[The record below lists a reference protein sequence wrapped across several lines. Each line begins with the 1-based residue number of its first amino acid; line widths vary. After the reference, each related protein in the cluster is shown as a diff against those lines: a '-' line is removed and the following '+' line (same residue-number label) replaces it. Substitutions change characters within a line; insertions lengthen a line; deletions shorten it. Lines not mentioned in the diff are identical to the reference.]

1 LFSLAADATRSQL
14 HVALRFACGGA
25 VATNSAGPFPPAGRI
40 EFLDPLLCIFLDAER
55 PIVVGV
61 ELVVAAEG
69 LASRVF
75 ALASSA

>member
-1 LFSLAADATRSQL
+1 
-14 HVALRFACGGA
+14 LRRGRGHEFCRPL
-25 VATNSAGPFPPAGRI
+25 SARPGRI
-40 EFLDPLLCIFLDAER
+40 EFLDPLLCTFLDAER